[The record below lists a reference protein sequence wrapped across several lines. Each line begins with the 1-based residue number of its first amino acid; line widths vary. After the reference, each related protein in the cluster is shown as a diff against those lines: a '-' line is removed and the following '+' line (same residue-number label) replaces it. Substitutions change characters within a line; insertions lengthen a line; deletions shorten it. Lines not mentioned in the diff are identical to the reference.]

1 MRVLRIITLLLA
13 LTGILWL
20 TSSGFAKDEMMS
32 EEKQIKVYSVEK
44 GDYIMVDTVV
54 KSDAEWREQFETG
67 DYEPNAYKILRKEGT
82 EPAFSGRYA
91 KNKEH
96 GVYRC
101 AACGQ
106 DLYHSDTKYDSG
118 SGWPSYYQ
126 PVAPEN
132 IATRTDKSFFMV
144 RNELICSRCGSHL
157 GHVFD
162 DGPPPTGK
170 RHCINSA
177 SLIFQPLEKK

>member
-1 MRVLRIITLLLA
+1 MKAISVFSLLLA
-13 LTGILWL
+13 MVGMFWL
-20 TSSGFAKDEMMS
+20 MSSGLAKDEMMT
-32 EEKQIKVYSVEK
+32 EKIKQIKVYSVEK
-44 GDYIMVDTVV
+44 GDYVVTDTVV
-54 KSDAEWREQFETG
+54 KSEDEWKQQLEMAE
-67 DYEPNAYKILRKEGT
+67 YEPKAYKILRKQGT

-91 KNKEH
+91 ENKEY

-106 DLYHSDTKYDSG
+106 DLYHSDHKYDSG

-126 PVAPEN
+126 AVAPEN
-132 IATRTDKSFFMV
+132 VETRSDRSFFMV
-144 RNELICSRCGSHL
+144 RNELICSRCKSHL

-162 DGPPPTGK
+162 DGPQPTGK

-177 SLIFQPLEKK
+177 SLVFHKLEQ